1 MVRATAEHQDV
12 LEALGVES
20 MRLGLDQWR
29 FSAGRPR
36 LDVRFLRSDGQTRHG
51 RRRAPGSGVGIRF
64 GTQLLRVGFVR
75 THSVYVTDW
84 ADWFSDRNF
93 QPLAWTFGRRT
104 FLPGENR

>member
-36 LDVRFLRSDGQTRHG
+36 LDVRTCAAMDRLDMAEDERLAAESASDSG
-51 RRRAPGSGVGIRF
+51 RNYCG
-64 GTQLLRVGFVR
+64 
-75 THSVYVTDW
+75 
-84 ADWFSDRNF
+84 
-93 QPLAWTFGRRT
+93 
-104 FLPGENR
+104 